1 MQQRSTWCS
10 CPTQMCDCD
19 CAAVQA
25 VKGGAVAEEGE
36 STEPDEPRD
45 KAQT

>member
-1 MQQRSTWCS
+1 
-10 CPTQMCDCD
+10 MCDCD

>member
-1 MQQRSTWCS
+1 
-10 CPTQMCDCD
+10 MCDCD

-36 STEPDEPRD
+36 STEPDESRD